1 MKGNK
6 KGNAIIEKGAREGK
20 KNKMARFESSNAEPS
35 SDKEDLPQS
44 TTGNKVNSS
53 FRNFKYKAN
62 GV

>member
-1 MKGNK
+1 MKGKK
-6 KGNAIIEKGAREGK
+6 KGNAIIEKGAREGEK
-20 KNKMARFESSNAEPS
+20 KMARFESSNAEPS
-35 SDKEDLPQS
+35 SDKENLPQS